1 MPERSF
7 KNSALTLNPKEISWS
22 LEHLHLAI
30 SLQFMYKVDCFKKLH
45 FFSFLQGYWRRGNK
59 WFSKRGNISLREGG
73 GEKFKVVVIMPP
85 PPRKRLGKSL
95 IRPSCKNC
103 CLLLCVIYQSPCISP
118 FISFKSIFVIIMQV
132 LTSISKFLQLLALM
146 FRLCKISFFL
156 HNLFFYWD
164 KLRFSERVLWCDIW
178 S

>member
-1 MPERSF
+1 MKPERSF
-7 KNSALTLNPKEISWS
+7 KNSVLTLNPKENSWS

-30 SLQFMYKVDCFKKLH
+30 SLQFMYKVDCLKNCI
-45 FFSFLQGYWRRGNK
+45 FSVFYRGIEEGEINDFQREETFLSG
-59 WFSKRGNISLREGG
+59 REGG
-73 GEKFKVVVIMPP
+73 GKFKVVVIMPP

-118 FISFKSIFVIIMQV
+118 FISFKSIFVLIMQV
-132 LTSISKFLQLLALM
+132 LTSIRKFLQLLVLM

-164 KLRFSERVLWCDIW
+164 KLRFSERVLWWDI
-178 S
+178 

>member
-1 MPERSF
+1 MKPERSF
-7 KNSALTLNPKEISWS
+7 KNSVLTLNPKENSWS

-73 GEKFKVVVIMPP
+73 GNFSALVSMHL
-85 PPRKRLGKSL
+85 PPRKRLAKSL

-103 CLLLCVIYQSPCISP
+103 YLLPCVIYQSPCISP
-118 FISFKSIFVIIMQV
+118 FISFKSIFVLIMQV
-132 LTSISKFLQLLALM
+132 LTSIRKFLQLLVLM
-146 FRLCKISFFL
+146 FRLCKINFFL

-164 KLRFSERVLWCDIW
+164 KLRFKERSLWWNI
-178 S
+178 